1 MIKSLSEIAQVT
13 MGQSPKSEFYN
24 SNNNGLPFLQGRTTF
39 GDKYPTFDTW
49 TTSWNKEAFSGDILF
64 TVRAPVGDLNIANC
78 KIAIGRGLAA
88 IHPTNVNN
96 KYLYYLLLSNKSKFV
111 NTSSGTIFDSINK
124 NALESIKLNVHD
136 STIQNHI
143 VNTIG
148 SVDDLIEN
156 YNKRINKICDI
167 LSKSLEKYQDT
178 TSISYYEP
186 TIIKSGINSFD
197 IEKIYLDT
205 SSIEG
210 VNKISSGEIIT
221 IDHRPSRANMQ
232 PIANTVWFA
241 KMKGSNKNLI
251 ITKNDKDIINGHI
264 LSTGFMGIEASKNL
278 PLSLLSAFV
287 ISNNFNIQRDLNSV
301 GTTMAG
307 INNET
312 FKEITV
318 PLLNNQEV
326 EEFDKRYSK
335 YIDELS
341 LLRRKIKKLEK
352 VKELLLNKYF

>member
-156 YNKRINKICDI
+156 YNKQVAKLQEIGCKIIDMIND
-167 LSKSLEKYQDT
+167 
-178 TSISYYEP
+178 
-186 TIIKSGINSFD
+186 
-197 IEKIYLDT
+197 
-205 SSIEG
+205 
-210 VNKISSGEIIT
+210 
-221 IDHRPSRANMQ
+221 
-232 PIANTVWFA
+232 
-241 KMKGSNKNLI
+241 
-251 ITKNDKDIINGHI
+251 
-264 LSTGFMGIEASKNL
+264 
-278 PLSLLSAFV
+278 
-287 ISNNFNIQRDLNSV
+287 
-301 GTTMAG
+301 
-307 INNET
+307 NNESNLMADIVK
-312 FKEITV
+312 FEKGYEIG
-318 PLLNNQEV
+318 
-326 EEFDKRYSK
+326 SK
-335 YIDELS
+335 
-341 LLRRKIKKLEK
+341 
-352 VKELLLNKYF
+352 KY